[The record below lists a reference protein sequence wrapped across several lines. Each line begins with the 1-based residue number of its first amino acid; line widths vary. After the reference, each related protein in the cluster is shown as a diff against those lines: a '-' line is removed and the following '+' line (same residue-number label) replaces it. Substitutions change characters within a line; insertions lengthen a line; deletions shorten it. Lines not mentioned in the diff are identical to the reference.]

1 MSPPLM
7 MSICPPWSST
17 ATEGVEAINSS
28 TLATST
34 WDSNGFVRWP
44 FAPAASAL
52 FLSKGS
58 NVPVSRRI
66 GIPEVAGL
74 RFSCSHTS

>member
-7 MSICPPWSST
+7 MSICPPWSSV
-17 ATEGVEAINSS
+17 ATEGVEAISSS
-28 TLATST
+28 TLATRAC
-34 WDSNGFVRWP
+34 DSNGFVRWP
-44 FAPAASAL
+44 LAPAASAR
-52 FLSKGS
+52 FLSNGS
-58 NVPVSRRI
+58 KVPVSRST